1 MKLDED
7 LNKTE
12 KTLSKAKND
21 IVSINNM
28 LSNEKRI
35 KEELQEKSNKLENA
49 LKSKNEDIKAM
60 NDELMNLNTNLESA
74 NQDKERML
82 NEIEKYKAH
91 IMFLT
96 ETNQKL
102 INELD
107 AISERDHQLK
117 LILSQGDDIPDI
129 LNKTR
134 NDIDNALNNLEIGLT
149 IQK

>member
-1 MKLDED
+1 M
-7 LNKTE
+7 LN
-12 KTLSKAKND
+12 
-21 IVSINNM
+21 
-28 LSNEKRI
+28 NEKRI
-35 KEELQEKSNKLENA
+35 KEELQEKGNRLEMA
-49 LKSKNEDIKAM
+49 LKEKNNDIKEM
-60 NDELMNLNTNLESA
+60 NDEIMNLNENLENI
-74 NQDKERML
+74 NQDRDRMG

-102 INELD
+102 INELE

-117 LILSQGDDIPDI
+117 MILSQGDDIPDL